1 LKLKAWALKK
11 RGYGLKSFA
20 WKGRIIS
27 SFIIPPEITIL
38 PSLHNHGQAP
48 AEIFFQRTKD

>member
-1 LKLKAWALKK
+1 MKK
-11 RGYGLKSFA
+11 GYGLKSFA

-27 SFIIPPEITIL
+27 SIIIPPEITIL

-48 AEIFFQRTKD
+48 AEMPAFCRLTGEIALK